1 VHGDIKPENLLVTTS
16 GRVKIVDFSFGHA
29 FEVML
34 FIMTHLL
41 IYS

>member
-1 VHGDIKPENLLVTTS
+1 VHGDIKPENLLVTAS

-34 FIMTHLL
+34 FMMIHLL
-41 IYS
+41 IFS